1 VKVVS
6 RVQVGLSV
14 AGWKRF
20 DEKRGVNIES
30 SVAGEILS
38 GQPLTLNE
46 VQKKCG
52 ASRTTLHR
60 WRYELPE
67 DLRLHQVKIRN
78 HVRVYESQLEDFFRR
93 NQSLPTV

>member
-1 VKVVS
+1 VEGLESVGEKTGVK
-6 RVQVGLSV
+6 
-14 AGWKRF
+14 
-20 DEKRGVNIES
+20 IES

-38 GQPLTLNE
+38 GQPLTLKQ
-46 VQKKCG
+46 VQEKYG
-52 ASRTTLHR
+52 VSRSTLNR

-78 HVRVYESQLEDFFRR
+78 FVRIYESQLEDFVRR